1 MCEFYHESVLLKE
14 SIEYLVTDKRGIY
27 IDATLGGG
35 GHTLKVFELYNKPIV
50 IGFDEDMDAINY
62 SKKRLI
68 AYKDRFIVVN
78 KNFSEVYETI
88 KELNYTGV
96 INGII
101 FDLGISSFQI
111 DNKEKG
117 FMYRE
122 DSPLDMRMNRLKGIS
137 ASDFLNSASE
147 FKIAQVLYEYGEEKK
162 SKFLAKKLVEIRKT
176 KQIKTSNDFIEIV
189 RGLYKPNEL
198 NKNLSRL
205 FQALRIE
212 INNELENLKIALKNC
227 LDILITGGR
236 IVVITYHSLE
246 DRIVKNFFKE
256 YSRECNCPTR
266 FPQCMCGANK
276 RLNLIN
282 KKPIIPNEME
292 IEKNIR
298 ARSAK
303 MRIAEKIEQ

>member
-1 MCEFYHESVLLKE
+1 MCYFYHEPVLLKE
-14 SIEYLVTDKRGIY
+14 AIEWLVTDKNGIY

-35 GHTLKVFELYNKPIV
+35 GHTFQIFELYKKPIV
-50 IGFDEDMDAINY
+50 IGFDEDIDAITY
-62 SKKRLI
+62 SEKKMER
-68 AYKDRFIVVN
+68 YKDRFIATN
-78 KNFSEVYETI
+78 RNFSEVYESME
-88 KELNYTGV
+88 ELKYTGK

-122 DSPLDMRMNRLKGIS
+122 DSPLDMRMNKLKGIS
-137 ASDFLNSASE
+137 ACDFLNTAPE
-147 FKIAQVLYEYGEEKK
+147 IKIAQVFYEYGEEKK
-162 SKFLAKKLVEIRKT
+162 SKILAKKFIEVRKT
-176 KQIKTSNDFIEIV
+176 KEIKTSNDFIETV
-189 RGLYKPNEL
+189 RGFYKPNEL

-212 INNELENLKIALKNC
+212 INNELENLKIALKES
-227 LDILITGGR
+227 LDILVTRGR

-246 DRIVKNFFKE
+246 DRIVKKFFKE
-256 YSRECNCPTR
+256 YSRECNCPSR

-276 RLNLIN
+276 RLNVIN
-282 KKPIIPNEME
+282 KKPIVPTEME
-292 IEKNIR
+292 VKKNIR

-303 MRIAEKIEQ
+303 MRVAERI

>member
-1 MCEFYHESVLLKE
+1 MSYFYHEPVLLKE
-14 SIEYLVTDKRGIY
+14 AIEWLVTDKNGIY
-27 IDATLGGG
+27 VDATLGGG
-35 GHTLKVFELYNKPIV
+35 GHTLGIFELYNKPMV
-50 IGFDEDMDAINY
+50 IGFDEDIDAINY
-62 SKKRLI
+62 SEKKLKV
-68 AYKDRFIVVN
+68 YKDRFMVIN
-78 KNFSEVYETI
+78 RNFSEIYENI
-88 KELNYTGV
+88 EELKYTGV
-96 INGII
+96 ISGII

-122 DSPLDMRMNRLKGIS
+122 DSPLDMRMNKLKGIS
-137 ASDFLNSASE
+137 ASEFLNSASE
-147 FKIAQVLYEYGEEKK
+147 IKIAQVFYEYGEERK
-162 SKFLAKKLVEIRKT
+162 SKILARKLTEVRKI

-189 RGLYKPNEL
+189 RGFYKPYEL

-212 INNELENLKIALKNC
+212 INNELENLKIALKKS
-227 LDILITGGR
+227 LDILMTGGR

-266 FPQCMCGANK
+266 FPQCVCGANK

-282 KKPIIPNEME
+282 KKPIIPTELE
-292 IEKNIR
+292 IGKNVR

-303 MRIAEKIEQ
+303 MRVAEKK

>member
-1 MCEFYHESVLLKE
+1 MCDFYHEPVLLKE
-14 SIEYLVTDKRGIY
+14 AIEWLVTDKDGIY

-35 GHTLKVFELYNKPIV
+35 GHALQIFELYSKPIV
-50 IGFDEDMDAINY
+50 IGFDEDIDAINY
-62 SKKRLI
+62 SGEKLKR
-68 AYKDRFIVVN
+68 YKDRLIVVN
-78 KNFSEVYETI
+78 RNFSEVYETV
-88 KELNYTGV
+88 KELNYSV

-111 DNKEKG
+111 NNREKG

-137 ASDFLNSASE
+137 ASEFLNTASE
-147 FKIAQVLYEYGEEKK
+147 IKIAQIFYEYGEEKK
-162 SKFLAKKLVEIRKT
+162 SRILAKKLIEARKI
-176 KQIKTSNDFIEIV
+176 KPIKTSNDFIEIV
-189 RGLYKPNEL
+189 RRFYRPNEL

-212 INNELENLKIALKNC
+212 INDELENLKIALKNC

-246 DRIVKNFFKE
+246 DRIVKSFFKE

-276 RLNLIN
+276 KLSLIN
-282 KKPIIPNEME
+282 KKPIVPTELE
-292 IEKNIR
+292 IEKNVR

-303 MRIAEKIEQ
+303 MRVAEKK

>member
-1 MCEFYHESVLLKE
+1 MCDFYHEPVLLKE
-14 SIEYLVTDKRGIY
+14 AIEWLITDKNGIY

-35 GHTLKVFELYNKPIV
+35 GHTVQIFELCNEPIV
-50 IGFDEDMDAINY
+50 IGFDEDIDAITY
-62 SKKRLI
+62 SEKKMEK
-68 AYKDRFIVVN
+68 YKDRFTVIN
-78 KNFSEVYETI
+78 RNFSEMYESM
-88 KELNYTGV
+88 KELKYTGK

-122 DSPLDMRMNRLKGIS
+122 DSPLDMRMNKLKGIS
-137 ASDFLNSASE
+137 ACDFLNTASE
-147 FKIAQVLYEYGEEKK
+147 IKIAQVFYEYGEEKK
-162 SKFLAKKLVEIRKT
+162 SKILAKKFIEVRKT
-176 KQIKTSNDFIEIV
+176 KKIKTSNDFIETV
-189 RGLYKPNEL
+189 RGFYKPNEL

-212 INNELENLKIALKNC
+212 INNELENLKIALKES
-227 LDILITGGR
+227 LDILATRGR

-246 DRIVKNFFKE
+246 DRIVKKFFKE
-256 YSRECNCPTR
+256 YSRECNCPSR

-276 RLNLIN
+276 RLNIIN
-282 KKPIIPNEME
+282 RKPVVPTEME
-292 IEKNIR
+292 VKKNIR

-303 MRIAEKIEQ
+303 MRVAERI